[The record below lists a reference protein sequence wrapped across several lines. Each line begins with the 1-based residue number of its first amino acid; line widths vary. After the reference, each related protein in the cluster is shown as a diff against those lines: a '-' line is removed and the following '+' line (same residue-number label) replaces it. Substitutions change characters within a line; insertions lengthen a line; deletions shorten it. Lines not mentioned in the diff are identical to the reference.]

1 MSSSG
6 GDLTV
11 RVPKDT
17 TGELN
22 AATSGGSVRTEI
34 PVTTTE
40 MGEHRLTGTINGGGN
55 PIHARTSGGSIK
67 VVAAGSTQASQNQP
81 VEKAN

>member
-1 MSSSG
+1 VSSSG

-17 TGELN
+17 KGELN
-22 AATSGGSVRTEI
+22 ASTSGGSVRTEL

-40 MGEHRLTGTINGGGN
+40 MGERKLIGSLNGGGN
-55 PIHARTSGGSIK
+55 TIHARTSGGSIK
-67 VVAAGSTQASQNQP
+67 VVAATPN
-81 VEKAN
+81 